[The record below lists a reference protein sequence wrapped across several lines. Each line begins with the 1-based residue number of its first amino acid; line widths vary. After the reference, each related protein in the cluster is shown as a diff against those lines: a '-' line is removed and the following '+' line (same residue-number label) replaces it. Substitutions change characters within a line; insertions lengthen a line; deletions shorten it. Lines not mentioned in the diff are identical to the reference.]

1 MAWTTSKEVL
11 AKPPFAPEDDDG
23 SSHEIHKLKTGII
36 MRYVTVP

>member
-1 MAWTTSKEVL
+1 MNNQQRGS
-11 AKPPFAPEDDDG
+11 AKLPFAPGDDDG